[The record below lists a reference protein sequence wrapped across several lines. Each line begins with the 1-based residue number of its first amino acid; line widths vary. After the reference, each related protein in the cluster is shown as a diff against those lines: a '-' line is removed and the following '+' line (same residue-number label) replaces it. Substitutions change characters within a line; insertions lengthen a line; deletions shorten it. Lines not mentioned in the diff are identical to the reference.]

1 MNKYNFTA
9 GTVRYCVDT
18 QKPLRIAWH
27 KMPLKLFVAQ
37 YTALLNLAA
46 YGGQTP
52 LIKDA
57 FHPANYTV
65 DCSLSGVQE
74 NWRVRT

>member
-9 GTVRYCVDT
+9 GKVRYRVDT

-27 KMPLKLFVAQ
+27 KTPLKLFVAQ
-37 YTALLNLAA
+37 YTELLNLAA
-46 YGGQTP
+46 YGE

-57 FHPANYTV
+57 FHPAKYTV

-74 NWRVRT
+74 NLRVRT

>member
-1 MNKYNFTA
+1 MNKYNFTP
-9 GTVRYCVDT
+9 GTVRYRVDT
-18 QKPLRIAWH
+18 QKPLRIARH
-27 KMPLKLFVAQ
+27 KTPLKLFVAQ
-37 YTALLNLAA
+37 YTALLNLAD

-65 DCSLSGVQE
+65 DYSLSGVQE
-74 NWRVRT
+74 KLRVHT